1 MKTCVVRRRFYSNEI
16 SNATVD
22 VDLEPNFGIPKAA
35 MIFYVETAATT
46 DQFDTTSAYRNLGV
60 GVIGPKI
67 PSGTLGYECAHIV
80 IRDNQD
86 NSDSR
91 RQSISE
97 LLRAS
102 DTAGG
107 IYYRCTSG
115 ALNDSKIRF
124 TFAASTPQTNVHLD
138 TLIFAIGGD
147 DVSVAVGATAL
158 NVNGGAAGS
167 FVTTGGLS
175 FQPDCII
182 SAGVYQPIAAG
193 VNGNAPFTCGAATR
207 LPFKERFTGY
217 FYQDNV
223 DDNVQAARTGT
234 NAFLGHFSAA
244 GTLVSTNL
252 HQFNA
257 DGWVTRTFSTAT
269 SLASYVFMAF
279 KSQSPSD
286 VALVDI
292 VTQTA
297 TGLFS
302 TGLGISGFVP
312 QTIIGSMT
320 AVTAQNTTQ
329 SASPEADALYFF
341 AGMGQSFSKH
351 YLGNGTATYSTGSA
365 TVTGSGS
372 TFFKF
377 APGFKLFTLNG
388 LEIGTISSV
397 ASNTSLTLA
406 ANALQTG
413 TGVGYCYGTHM
424 QGSIL
429 LGDDDANETTN
440 NNSKTYSKASSHL
453 INLTLST
460 TPSDLH
466 VADLINFNTRPGFD
480 VNTTTASASNRYGW
494 CLAFKSE
501 TANRRRGRIS

>member
-1 MKTCVVRRRFYSNEI
+1 MKTCFVRRRFYSNEV

-22 VDLEPNFGIPKAA
+22 VDLEPNFGVPKAA

-46 DQFDTTSAYRNLGV
+46 DAFDTTSAYRNLGV

-67 PSGTLGYECAHIV
+67 PSGTLGYECAHIT

-86 NSDSR
+86 LSDSR
-91 RQSISE
+91 RQSSSE
-97 LLRAS
+97 IMRAI
-102 DTAGG
+102 DTAGNV
-107 IYYRCTSG
+107 YYRCTS
-115 ALNDSKIRF
+115 ASLIDSKIRF
-124 TFAASTPQTNVHLD
+124 TFATSTPQTNVHLD

-147 DVSVAVGATAL
+147 DVSVAVGATSL
-158 NVNGGAAGS
+158 NIGGGAGS
-167 FVTTGGLS
+167 FITTGGLS

-182 SAGVYQPIAAG
+182 AAGAYQPIGAG

-207 LPFKERFTGY
+207 LPFKEKFTGY
-217 FYQDNV
+217 FYSDNV

-234 NAFLGHFSAA
+234 NAFLGHFTAA
-244 GTLVSTNL
+244 GTCVTTNL

-257 DGWVTRTFSTAT
+257 DGWVTRTVSTAT
-269 SLASYVFMAF
+269 TLTSYVFMAF
-279 KSQSPSD
+279 KSKSPSD

-292 VTQTA
+292 VTQTS

-302 TGLGISGFVP
+302 TGLGTSGFVP
-312 QTIIGSMT
+312 ETILGSMT
-320 AVTAQNTTQ
+320 AVTAQDTNQT
-329 SASPEADALYFF
+329 ASPEADAMYFF
-341 AGMGQSFSKH
+341 AGMGESFSKH
-351 YLGNGTATYSTGSA
+351 YLGNGTATYSTGSQ

-397 ASNTSLTLA
+397 ASNTSLTLT

-413 TGVGYCYGTHM
+413 SGVGYCYGTFG

-440 NNSKTYSKASSHL
+440 NNTKTYSKASSHL

-460 TPSDLH
+460 TPSDNQI
-466 VADLINFNTRPGFD
+466 ADLRNFDTRPGFE
-480 VNTTTASASNRYGW
+480 VNTTTASASARYGW

-501 TANRRRGRIS
+501 KANRRRGNF